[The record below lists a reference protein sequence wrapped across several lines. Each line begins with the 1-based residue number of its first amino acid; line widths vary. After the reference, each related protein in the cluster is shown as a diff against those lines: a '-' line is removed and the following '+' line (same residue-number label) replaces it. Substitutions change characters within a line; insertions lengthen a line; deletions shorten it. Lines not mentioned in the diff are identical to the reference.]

1 MKKKYSLMLLLA
13 MFMAANNAF
22 SQSPES
28 DSVDVRRYSL
38 NLDLGHSQP
47 KHLDAQALIHL
58 KITRPCSSVDFDL
71 ICDSVTAVV
80 MGESATPVA
89 YTYDRSNAKLTVQLL
104 GNIAVGE
111 DFEIDVAYVSSGY
124 VEGYGWG
131 GLHFDNDIYYNLG
144 VAFDDYPHNYGR
156 AWFPCRDNF
165 YDKASYDITVTTK
178 PGWRTICSG
187 LKLTEVYNADNSVTS
202 TWILEQETPT
212 YLVSVAAANWHVIE
226 RDYQGVYDEYPAII
240 AFTTH
245 DSTHVYEAYDILE
258 DVIPM
263 YERCFG
269 PYRWDRVGYVATPK
283 GSMEHVQNIGLVSVC
298 MADKGQVAC
307 QMTIC
312 HELAHAWFGNTVT
325 CASQEDMWFNEGGAS
340 FCEEIANEAA
350 FGKSSSIDY
359 YQDMLSQVLRMAHID
374 DGGYRSLSGMDQYHT
389 YGTTTYKQG
398 AMMWHSLRGYMGDS
412 LFYSSLQ
419 HLFATDFP
427 SLTALQVR
435 DSLMAYSGMD
445 LTDFFNFHVF
455 NPGFVD
461 YAIDSFSA
469 YGNTATITIRQLLK
483 GAPDYCR
490 GNRVPVTFF
499 SQDRQ
504 QADRLMVFDD
514 SVFTQTFEL
523 PFNPAYAVVDYYH
536 MLSDAS
542 TDDTAQLRS
551 KGLRDLTHSLCRLYV
566 GQANSDPTAWV
577 HVGHHYAR
585 PQGQLPEGIL
595 RISNR
600 YWQVAGLVP
609 WDGDVQGRFLYNL
622 GSTGSA
628 GAPFLDY
635 GFYDNRNTL
644 DSLSLVYRATPA
656 EPWRVV
662 SRTRTSSSSIS
673 TGYFTARLFPGQYA
687 LAVVDTNLAS
697 IPAISSDAE
706 TTFRLFPNPSAGQEF
721 TIDLGSY
728 DKNFNLIIVD
738 QMGRKVLQKNN
749 LTSGTRVAHNLPSGT
764 YFAIIQN
771 NFLSLHSQIIIQ

>member
-1 MKKKYSLMLLLA
+1 MLLLA

-298 MADKGQVAC
+298 MADKAQNAC

-312 HELAHAWFGNTVT
+312 HELAHAWFGNLVT
-325 CASQEDMWFNEGGAS
+325 CATAQDMWFNEGGAS
-340 FCEEIANEAA
+340 FCEEIAAEAA
-350 FGKSSSIDY
+350 YGKGAADDY
-359 YQDMLSQVLRMAHID
+359 YQDMLSKVLLSAHID
-374 DGGYRSLSGMDQYHT
+374 DNGYRSLSGMDEHYT

-398 AMMWHSLRGYMGDS
+398 AMMWHSLRGYLGDS
-412 LFYSSLQ
+412 LFYSCVQ
-419 HLFATDFP
+419 QLFDKKAFGNV
-427 SLTALQVR
+427 SAEQVR
-435 DSLMAYSGMD
+435 DSLSLYSGID
-445 LTDFFNFHVF
+445 LTEFFNFHVF
-455 NPGFVD
+455 RPGFVD
-461 YAIDSFSA
+461 YSVDQFEVA
-469 YGNTATITIRQLLK
+469 GNNATITIRQLL
-483 GAPDYCR
+483 R
-490 GNRVPVTFF
+490 GTDQYARANRVPITFF
-499 SQDRQ
+499 SADRQ
-504 QADRLMVFDD
+504 REDRLMVFDD
-514 SVFTQTFEL
+514 SVAAETFYL
-523 PFNPAYAVVDYYH
+523 QFSPAYAVVDFCH
-536 MLSDAS
+536 ALSDAC
-542 TDDTAQLRS
+542 TDDTAALMS
-551 KGLRDLTHSLCRLYV
+551 KGLRSLDHSYCKINV
-566 GQANSDPTAWV
+566 GQATSDASAWV
-577 HVGHHYAR
+577 HVGHHFAR
-585 PQGQLPEGIL
+585 PEGDLPEGMV

-600 YWQVAGLVP
+600 YWQVTGLVP
-609 WDGDVQGRFLYNL
+609 WDGDVQGRFLYNQ
-622 GSTGSA
+622 
-628 GAPFLDY
+628 GANNASGAAFIDY
-635 GFYDNRNTL
+635 GFYDKKATI
-644 DSLSLVYRATPA
+644 DSLCLVYRPNVQS
-656 EPWRVV
+656 PWQVV
-662 SRTRTSSSSIS
+662 SRKRTSSSTITS
-673 TGYFTARLFPGQYA
+673 GYFTARLFPGQYA
-687 LAVVDTNLAS
+687 LAVIDSNIVS
-697 IPAISSDAE
+697 IPEIEQPQSL
-706 TTFRLFPNPSAGQEF
+706 TIRPNPASSSQFELNWTSATQPF
-721 TIDLGSY
+721 DITIFDATG
-728 DKNFNLIIVD
+728 
-738 QMGRKVLQKNN
+738 KVVFRQAK
-749 LTSGTRVAHNLPSGT
+749 VANTAKIRHHLAAGM
-764 YFAIIQN
+764 YVVVAQN
-771 NFLSLHSQIIIQ
+771 GNKVARAKLVIE